1 MEYNEIR
8 EENQMKIIKTENKS
22 KAVDVYQKGFSGFV
36 KSVKKNG
43 KRNLIICCSLLLIG
57 GAVWLNWAL
66 FAKADTGSDYK
77 PGGIQAGGTT
87 AGNSEG
93 SQNPTGNPAEGGIDD
108 SDSYFAM
115 AQIERSRARDEAL
128 EVLNRITASEDA
140 TEEAKEN
147 AFASITRLS
156 GLIEQE
162 ANIET
167 LIKSKGF
174 SECVAVLDGESANII
189 VMSDGLTD
197 SQISQVVEIVYQQA
211 GIKPDNVTIIE
222 KKPS

>member
-1 MEYNEIR
+1 MEYNEIQ

-66 FAKADTGSDYK
+66 FAKADTGDDYK
-77 PGGIQAGGTT
+77 PDSFQAGNTT
-87 AGNSEG
+87 AGDDK
-93 SQNPTGNPAEGGIDD
+93 QNPTGNPADGIDD
-108 SDSYFAM
+108 TDSYFAM

-128 EVLNRITASEDA
+128 EVLYQITSSEEA

-147 AFASITRLS
+147 AFASITKLS
-156 GLIEQE
+156 AMIEQE
-162 ANIET
+162 ANIEA

-174 SECVAVLDGESANII
+174 DECVAVLNGESASVI

-197 SQISQVVEIVYQQA
+197 SQISQVVEIVYEQA
-211 GIKPDNVTIIE
+211 GIKPENLTIIE

>member
-22 KAVDVYQKGFSGFV
+22 KDVEVYQKGFSGFV

-77 PGGIQAGGTT
+77 PDSYQAGGTT
-87 AGNSEG
+87 ADSGDNG
-93 SQNPTGNPAEGGIDD
+93 GNPTGNPAEGDIDD
-108 SDSYFAM
+108 TDSYFAM
-115 AQIERSRARDEAL
+115 AEIERSRARDEAL
-128 EVLNRITASEDA
+128 EVLYQITSSDEA

-156 GLIEQE
+156 ALIEQE
-162 ANIET
+162 ANIEA

-174 SECVAVLDGESANII
+174 AECVAVLDGQSASVI

-211 GIKPDNVTIIE
+211 GIKPENLTIIE
-222 KKPS
+222 KKPN